1 MKKWLAVVLSGLT
14 AAALLTGCSS
24 STTVELG
31 QYKGV
36 EVTAQSTEVTDE
48 EVDAR
53 VQTALVSNPDWAE
66 VDREAKDGDKV
77 NIDYKGSQDGVE
89 FEGGSGEDYDL
100 TLGSNTFIDGFEEGL
115 VGAKKGDVK
124 TLDLTFPEDYKE
136 AALAGE
142 AVTFEVTVNAVKERR
157 DAVLDDAFVQ
167 RVSDFSTVQEYEDDL
182 RAQIKAEK
190 ERSAELAKQQE
201 ALQIVMASSK
211 VTLGSSEV
219 SKRYNEEVKSLEQQA
234 KSYGGS
240 LSTYAAQYGTDVGG
254 FKEMIMA
261 DVRNQMTYEA
271 VVDAIFDQ
279 EGMTVTDEDRQAY
292 AEANGTGMDYETLK
306 SLQGEEAAEA
316 EVKLYKVAK
325 FLSDNAVE
333 KAPEATASDAA
344 EETSQAAEAQ

>member
-36 EVTAQSTEVTDE
+36 EVTAQSTEVTDA
-48 EVDAR
+48 EVDTR
-53 VQTALVSNPDWAE
+53 VQTALASNPNWVE
-66 VDREAKDGDKV
+66 VDREAQEGDEV

-89 FEGGSGEDYDL
+89 FEGGSGENFDL
-100 TLGSNTFIDGFEEGL
+100 TLGSNTFIDGFEDGL
-115 VGAKKGDVK
+115 IGAKKGDVK

-142 AVTFEVTVNAVKERR
+142 AVTFEVTVNAVKERQ

-167 RVSDFSTVQEYEDDL
+167 RVSDFTTVQEYTDDI
-182 RAQIKAEK
+182 RAQIKKEK
-190 ERSAELAKQQE
+190 EQSAELAKQQE
-201 ALQIVMASSK
+201 ALQTVVSTSK

-219 SKRYNEEVKSLEQQA
+219 SKRYNEEIKSLEQQA

-240 LSTYAAQYGTDVGG
+240 LSSYAAQYGTDVGG
-254 FKEMIMA
+254 FKEMVMA
-261 DVRNQMTYEA
+261 DVKNEMTYEA
-271 VVDAIFDQ
+271 VINAIFDQ
-279 EGMTVTDEDRQAY
+279 EGMTITDEDRQAY
-292 AEANGTGMDYETLK
+292 AEANGSGMDYETIK
-306 SLQGEEAAEA
+306 SMQGEEAAEA

-325 FLSDNAVE
+325 FLGDNAVE
-333 KAPEATASDAA
+333 KAAEATASDASLETTEGATA
-344 EETSQAAEAQ
+344 E